1 MHSVNLTLLGA
12 RMLRELATKL
22 SGVLERN
29 SHSMRRN
36 CDSPVRV
43 SFEPV
48 KTTGNLHITMDGLS
62 ISGEASDCSKTG
74 IGFVVPSIRV
84 KEFYLVGQDRRLNLE
99 LDLPS
104 GKVKMKVI
112 GRRYIRVG
120 QHLSMER
127 FLVGAE
133 ILDMNPADRQIYDDF
148 LRFGAKRA
156 GAPSPSLEMG
166 MK

>member
-1 MHSVNLTLLGA
+1 MI
-12 RMLRELATKL
+12 RELVTKL

-29 SHSMRRN
+29 SHSTRRK

-62 ISGEASDCSKTG
+62 LSGEAADVSKTG
-74 IGFVVPSIRV
+74 IGFIVPSIRV

-99 LDLPS
+99 LDLPG

-127 FLVGAE
+127 FFVGAE
-133 ILDMNPADRQIYDDF
+133 ILEMGPADRQIYDDF
-148 LRFGAKRA
+148 LRYGATRA
-156 GAPSPSLEMG
+156 GAASPSLEMG
-166 MK
+166 VK